1 VKANVEGLTILVA
14 PKSSVKYDEEKE
26 KKQNYEKK
34 MNEIRRLAEMEKA
47 NEKGLN
53 SKQSISWLLLLNN
66 LFY

>member
-1 VKANVEGLTILVA
+1 MKANVEGLTILVA

>member
-53 SKQSISWLLLLNN
+53 SKQSIS
-66 LFY
+66 